1 MLTSECPVCRRP
13 ISRLRTFLRPV
24 WSRWR
29 CEGCGS
35 RLGVSLTWRLIATVP
50 WIALIVFMLLVLD
63 IMSLGFAIGLP
74 MLIAV
79 GMANYMLLDRI
90 IIIERCRFRCRGCGY
105 DLRGQVAPTCPECGR
120 AFDQDEIELMQQAS
134 PAAADKRPGRG
145 AGVGRWVTISI
156 VILLG
161 LAVFVQGV
169 LVFRARGV
177 SSPPEVRQTQ
187 LVLDGLLIYA
197 ENNDGRAPRH
207 ALEHAGDAYLG
218 PRIFLAPGSATK
230 PASVPLGAGT
240 LDEFAAASPA
250 RRGDITRSVIAA
262 LPEGVIAHR
271 LGDFVFTHH
280 GLDLAAADPDLW
292 LVLLWPDPASNPP
305 PATGERICVGLAD
318 GTVEAI
324 AAERFAAA
332 LARQNRLR
340 AACGLAPLPDP
351 AIITHDAPAV
361 R

>member
-1 MLTSECPVCRRP
+1 VLTSECPVCRRP
-13 ISRLRTFLRPV
+13 ISRLRTFLRPA

-35 RLGVSLTWRLIATVP
+35 LLGVSLIWRLLATVP

-90 IIIERCRFRCRGCGY
+90 MVIERCGFRCRGCGY
-105 DLRGQVAPTCPECGR
+105 DLRGQVAPACPECGR

-145 AGVGRWVTISI
+145 SAIGRWVTLSI

-161 LAVFVQGV
+161 VAVFVQGL
-169 LVFRARGV
+169 LVFRTRGV
-177 SSPPEVRQTQ
+177 PPPPDVRQTQ
-187 LVLDGLLIYA
+187 LVLDSVLIYA
-197 ENNDGRAPRH
+197 ENSDGHGPRH
-207 ALEHAGDAYLG
+207 AIEHAGDAYLG
-218 PRIFLAPGSATK
+218 PGVFLAPGSATK
-230 PASVPLGAGT
+230 SSSIPLAAGT
-240 LDEFAAASPA
+240 LAEYAAAA
-250 RRGDITRSVIAA
+250 LELRGEMTRAAIAA

-271 LGDFVFTHH
+271 LGDFIFTHH
-280 GLDLAAADPDLW
+280 GLAPGTADGDLW

-305 PATGERICVGLAD
+305 PATGDRICVGLAD

-324 AAERFAAA
+324 DAERFAAA
-332 LARQNRLR
+332 RARQNRLR